1 LIAIGFNRVYSA
13 AMPKRRSLQT
23 GTPWVELSTTP
34 ADWKAADPALL
45 QTMLGQ
51 LHLIRA
57 FEETVLELAAESLV
71 HGPAHSSIGQ
81 EGGAVGSI
89 VGLRSTDAVNGSHR
103 GHHQFLAKA
112 ITHVSG
118 GRLDLTDLVTPEIRT
133 VLRRTLAE
141 ILGLADGYC
150 RGRGG
155 SMHLQW
161 FEAGALGTN
170 AIVGGGAAMAAGN
183 AWAQKH
189 STPAGGGSD
198 LTINYF
204 GDGASQIGSV
214 LESMN
219 LAATWKLP
227 VAFFI
232 ENNMYGVST
241 HVSEITADTRLSVR
255 GQGFGIPGWRVDG
268 MDPLAVHLA
277 MEEAAERM
285 RAGEG
290 PAVIEAE
297 VYRFFHQNGPYPGS
311 AFGYRTKEEEQSWR
325 SRDPLERVATEMTKL
340 GLLDDAGAL
349 AVREAVQAV
358 MAEVAGELVEADP
371 ENPGKRRIR
380 PALWPDPGFVDVG
393 IRGDASELSALRA
406 WDPATHTGAWTDIK
420 FVDAVAGVMDR
431 RMEQDPRI
439 VVMGEDVHRLNG
451 GTNGATKGLW
461 KKYGEEI
468 PGEGRVLGTPIS
480 ENAFTGLGGGLA
492 LDGRFRPVVE
502 FMYPDF
508 MWVAADQVFNQI
520 GKARH
525 MFGGDNPVPL
535 VLRTKVAMGSG
546 YGSQHLMDP
555 AGIFATAPGW
565 RIVAP
570 STAADYVGLMNAA
583 LALED
588 PVLVI
593 EHVDLY
599 GSADQVPEGDLDY
612 IIPPGTA
619 AIRREGSDVT
629 VISYLSMVGHSLEA
643 IEQAGIDAELI
654 DLRWL
659 DRASID
665 WTTIEASVKK
675 TNAVLIVE
683 QGAQGTSY
691 GGWLADEIQLRLFD
705 WLDQPVQRVTGSEAS
720 PSISKV
726 LERAAIART
735 EEVVA
740 GLERVRT
747 GMGGR

>member
-1 LIAIGFNRVYSA
+1 
-13 AMPKRRSLQT
+13 
-23 GTPWVELSTTP
+23 
-34 ADWKAADPALL
+34 
-45 QTMLGQ
+45 
-51 LHLIRA
+51 
-57 FEETVLELAAESLV
+57 
-71 HGPAHSSIGQ
+71 
-81 EGGAVGSI
+81 
-89 VGLRSTDAVNGSHR
+89 
-103 GHHQFLAKA
+103 
-112 ITHVSG
+112 
-118 GRLDLTDLVTPEIRT
+118 
-133 VLRRTLAE
+133 
-141 ILGLADGYC
+141 
-150 RGRGG
+150 
-155 SMHLQW
+155 
-161 FEAGALGTN
+161 
-170 AIVGGGAAMAAGN
+170 MATGN

-189 STPAGGGSD
+189 SATTD
-198 LTINYF
+198 LTVNYF

-232 ENNMYGVST
+232 ENNLYGVST

-255 GQGFGIPGWRVDG
+255 GQGFGIPSWRVDG

-277 MEEAAERM
+277 MNEAAEHM
-285 RAGEG
+285 RSGAG

-311 AFGYRTKEEEQSWR
+311 AFGYRTKDEEAAWREPRSAAARRGARCRSWATSRRRTWTPCDRRHRRRCARLSANCSRPIPRTRASAASSPSSGR
-325 SRDPLERVATEMTKL
+325 SRSSSTWDC
-340 GLLDDAGAL
+340 
-349 AVREAVQAV
+349 AVTRASWPTR
-358 MAEVAGELVEADP
+358 GRSIRR
-371 ENPGKRRIR
+371 PGR
-380 PALWPDPGFVDVG
+380 PRMSP
-393 IRGDASELSALRA
+393 S
-406 WDPATHTGAWTDIK
+406 K
-420 FVDAVAGVMDR
+420 FVDAVAAVMGR
-431 RMEQDPRI
+431 RMEQDERI
-439 VVMGEDVHRLNG
+439 VVLGEDVHRLAG
-451 GTNGATKGLW
+451 GTNGATKGLAARF
-461 KKYGEEI
+461 
-468 PGEGRVLGTPIS
+468 PDRVLGTPIS
-480 ENAFTGLGGGLA
+480 ENAFAGLAGGMA

-525 MFGGDNPVPL
+525 MFGGVNPVPL

-555 AGIFATAPGW
+555 AGIFATSPGW
-565 RIVAP
+565 RIIAP

-583 LALED
+583 LALQD

-599 GSADQVPEGDLDY
+599 GRADEIPDGDLDY
-612 IIPPGTA
+612 QLPFGKA
-619 AIRREGSDVT
+619 ALRREGSDAT
-629 VISYLSMVGHSLEA
+629 VISYLSMVHHCLEA
-643 IEQAGIDAELI
+643 VEQTGIDADVI

-659 DRASID
+659 DRASLD
-665 WTTIEASVKK
+665 WETIEDSVKK

-691 GGWLADEIQLRLFD
+691 GGWLADEIQRRLFD

-740 GLERVRT
+740 GIERLRA
-747 GMGGR
+747 GMGGA